1 MNRFKL
7 RKSGFAIAATLLF
20 SLFAVSAQAGTISD
34 TERQTTITLT
44 VDDIITENL
53 DQNWGTLNIAAVG
66 APGGYDFTTGDNI
79 ALSVY
84 DNDGFFSDTQLWSLD
99 HQVTSAEASAGL
111 VDLTFDVSWLAGAA
125 GTSLDVYA
133 SARVDKDENTWWWGD
148 DTPETGT
155 LAVTVEAPSAVPI
168 PAAAWLFGSAIL
180 GLLGIARRKKA

>member
-44 VDDIITENL
+44 VDDTITANL
-53 DQNWGTLNIAAVG
+53 VQNWGTLNIVGVG
-66 APGGYDFTTGDNI
+66 APDGYVFTTGDNI
-79 ALSVY
+79 ALSVK
-84 DNDGFFSDTQLWSLD
+84 DVENVIFVNTLWSID

-133 SARVDKDENTWWWGD
+133 SATVDKYENTWWWGD
-148 DTPETGT
+148 DAPETGT

>member
-34 TERQTTITLT
+34 TERQTSITLT

-53 DQNWGTLNIAAVG
+53 DQNWGTLNIVGVG

-84 DNDGFFSDTQLWSLD
+84 DDDGFFSDTQLWSFD

-133 SARVDKDENTWWWGD
+133 FARVDKYENTFFWGD